1 MVGGKWWWWCF
12 EEGGGLFL
20 GLKKEHQC
28 NTSENRVVF
37 LFIFSLLFSL
47 ANMVHQLG
55 PLEENVLAHI
65 SYQIVH
71 ALAYLRRHLKR
82 VHRDIKPSNVL
93 INSQGKKTWHSV
105 CCLIFFLFFG
115 GGERSNAVGQCSSG
129 RGPSD
134 EFSFFLFLWTPPQV
148 W

>member
-1 MVGGKWWWWCF
+1 
-12 EEGGGLFL
+12 
-20 GLKKEHQC
+20 
-28 NTSENRVVF
+28 
-37 LFIFSLLFSL
+37 
-47 ANMVHQLG
+47 MVHQLG

-105 CCLIFFLFFG
+105 CCFIFFVDRLT
-115 GGERSNAVGQCSSG
+115 NYL
-129 RGPSD
+129 
-134 EFSFFLFLWTPPQV
+134 FFLFLWTPSQV

>member
-1 MVGGKWWWWCF
+1 MKGGLK
-12 EEGGGLFL
+12 GGLFL

-93 INSQGKKTWHSV
+93 INSQGKKNV
-105 CCLIFFLFFG
+105 ALRLLF
-115 GGERSNAVGQCSSG
+115 
-129 RGPSD
+129 
-134 EFSFFLFLWTPPQV
+134 
-148 W
+148 